1 MTRNTDDTTTDR
13 RRTTDANGAD
23 EEHATDER
31 TMGGV
36 SHTHPR
42 TGETFGDSQVYQRGK
57 VAVVDGGEADSA
69 DDEGEGKPMKEVDHT
84 PREGAPSTN
93 EVYERGG
100 EGAETA
106 EGADEE
112 DDDENSADPDVEEPV

>member
-13 RRTTDANGAD
+13 RRTEAD
-23 EEHATDER
+23 DRREPAGG

-57 VAVVDGGEADSA
+57 VAVVDGGAAESEPD
-69 DDEGEGKPMKEVDHT
+69 DDEREEKPMKDVDHT
-84 PREGAPSTN
+84 PREGAPAAN

-100 EGAETA
+100 EGTETAETA
-106 EGADEE
+106 E

>member
-1 MTRNTDDTTTDR
+1 MIRHTDDTTTDR
-13 RRTTDANGAD
+13 RRTEAD
-23 EEHATDER
+23 DR
-31 TMGGV
+31 RQRSGGTMGGV

-69 DDEGEGKPMKEVDHT
+69 AEEHEEKPMKDVDHT
-84 PREGAPSTN
+84 PREGAPAAN

-100 EGAETA
+100 EGTETAETA
-106 EGADEE
+106 EEE
-112 DDDENSADPDVEEPV
+112 DDENSADPDVEEPV